1 MIKIVLI
8 EDEYPAAERLAK
20 MVRELGN
27 VEIVAILESVELSVK
42 FFRENQ
48 ERNNPKD
55 NVDLIF
61 SDIQLSDGLS
71 FEIFEQVTPKSPII
85 FTTSY
90 DEYVMKAFKVKSI
103 DYLLKPIKMQEL
115 TQAYEKFLDLKKS
128 FSENSNNTNFQKEN
142 QREYQ
147 LEYQLEAL
155 LTHLNPKPKNY
166 KQRFLV
172 KHNEQIIPIA
182 CEEIAYF
189 YATNKMVCV
198 VLKQGLQENK
208 SSFKQFLLDYTLEEL
223 EDLLNPAIFFR
234 LNRQFIACVG
244 AISKIHTYFNGKL
257 KIELSP
263 PTAEEV
269 LVSRE
274 KNILFQNWLEK

>member
-1 MIKIVLI
+1 MTKIILI

-20 MVRELGN
+20 MVRELAN
-27 VEIVAILESVELSVK
+27 VEIVAILESVEASVT

-48 ERNNPKD
+48 ERNNQKD
-55 NVDLIF
+55 NIDLIF

-71 FEIFEQVTPKSPII
+71 FEIFEQITPKSPII

-142 QREYQ
+142 QREYH
-147 LEYQLEAL
+147 LEYHLEAL

-198 VLKQGLQENK
+198 VLSEG
-208 SSFKQFLLDYTLEEL
+208 KQFLLDYKLEEL

-244 AISKIHTYFNGKL
+244 AINKIHTYFNGKL

-263 PTAEEV
+263 QTTEEV

-274 KNILFQNWLEK
+274 KNSAFQNWLEK